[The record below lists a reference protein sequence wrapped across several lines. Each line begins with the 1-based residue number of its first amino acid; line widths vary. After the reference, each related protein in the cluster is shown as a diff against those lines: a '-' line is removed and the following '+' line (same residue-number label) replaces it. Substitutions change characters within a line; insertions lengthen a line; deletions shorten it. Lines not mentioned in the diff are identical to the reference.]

1 LKLSRQVIWEIT
13 PENCDLLLERKD
25 SRTIPASLQRR
36 YFLLSPLAGENTY
49 RYHPL
54 VRDFLLER
62 LGDGRFELL
71 SRAGK
76 TALKTGEI
84 DRAACKNSA

>member
-36 YFLLSPLAGENTY
+36 YSPLAGENTY

-54 VRDFLLER
+54 VRDFLPER